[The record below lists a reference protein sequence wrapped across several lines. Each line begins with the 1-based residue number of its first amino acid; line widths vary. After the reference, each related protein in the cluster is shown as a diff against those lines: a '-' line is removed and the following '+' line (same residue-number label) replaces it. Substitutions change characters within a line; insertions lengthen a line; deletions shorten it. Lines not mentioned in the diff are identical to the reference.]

1 MLLTVFYN
9 FISYLCL
16 NFSIVSSR
24 CCKQNDYYSNYE
36 RFRRG
41 KSVILFGSIR
51 ITAQC
56 LLERTKWKKY
66 GGAEER
72 EREATRTIYLVYHA
86 RHYERCIN
94 RLEER
99 LRAAILFHSIYRKV
113 PLMTTGYLS
122 VAWTTLGVVFNRPT
136 RLARLYTPFYE
147 IILHLRAFVLPFL
160 QRDSWQFDDKGC
172 KDWY

>member
-1 MLLTVFYN
+1 MFHQGVINKTIIIQIAEDRL
-9 FISYLCL
+9 
-16 NFSIVSSR
+16 
-24 CCKQNDYYSNYE
+24 D
-36 RFRRG
+36 G
-41 KSVILFGSIR
+41 GGSVILFGSIR
-51 ITAQC
+51 ITAFRKN
-56 LLERTKWKKY
+56 EMEK
-66 GGAEER
+66 GGARRRSNENHLFSLPR
-72 EREATRTIYLVYHA
+72 ARA

-147 IILHLRAFVLPFL
+147 IILHLRPFVSFYLFFAT
-160 QRDSWQFDDKGC
+160 WFVTQFDDKAC